1 MSSMSKQV
9 VIISGPTGSGESTL
23 TKALIARFPNKV
35 ARMVT
40 ATTRP
45 PRDNEKNGV
54 DYYFF
59 SKEEFKKLEAD
70 GIIPES
76 GYIANRDTYYGT
88 YLPDL
93 QEKMAKG
100 MVVVGN
106 LQIKGT
112 IFHKEHNNA
121 TTIFIDAE
129 SIDALMKRI
138 RARSPGLSEE
148 EFALR
153 EADAARE
160 IQEERPLYDYFVLN
174 ADGKLDEAV
183 NKIVEILKKEGYHL
197 E

>member
-1 MSSMSKQV
+1 MSKQI

-23 TKALIARFPNKV
+23 TKALIERFPGKIT
-35 ARMVT
+35 RMVT

-45 PRDNEKNGV
+45 PRDNEKDGV
-54 DYYFF
+54 DYFFF
-59 SKEEFKKLEAD
+59 SKEEFKKLEAE
-70 GIIPES
+70 GVIPES

-88 YLPDL
+88 YVPDL
-93 QEKMAKG
+93 QDKLAKG

-106 LQIKGT
+106 LQIQGT
-112 IFHKEHNNA
+112 LFHKEHNNA
-121 TTIFIDAE
+121 TTIFIDTE
-129 SIDALMKRI
+129 SIEALMRRI

-174 ADGKLDEAV
+174 ADGKLNEAV
-183 NKIVEILKKEGYHL
+183 DRIVEILKKEGYNL